1 MSPRKIF
8 SSSASRWFILTRLS
22 GVLLSTME
30 GQMCYLRLLLIFD
43 LLVSTAAFAD
53 VAPCSKD
60 RLKFCNDG
68 KAAPENVRA
77 CLLQHKDELS
87 DACRARLGD
96 SATPG

>member
-1 MSPRKIF
+1 MR
-8 SSSASRWFILTRLS
+8 
-22 GVLLSTME
+22 
-30 GQMCYLRLLLIFD
+30 YLRLLVIFD

-68 KAAPENVRA
+68 KTAPENVRA